1 MNGKRLY
8 YKIIVLHEF
17 KEIYD
22 KKIHYHRKLSNSI
35 INRCASFQNYITILE
50 NIIWIL
56 SMFIVYI

>member
-35 INRCASFQNYITILE
+35 INRCASF
-50 NIIWIL
+50 
-56 SMFIVYI
+56 